1 MIACFQLK
9 IRLAIDVLLRGAE
22 RNTLPQCDRSN
33 LSMAALALSGLSF
46 EKSAMW
52 RSQCSIAHSQIT
64 DSHLRAIFAFLTPD
78 NDHSYDTVLVSFSFI
93 AYANIC
99 KHLYGFD
106 AARDGCFG
114 Q

>member
-22 RNTLPQCDRSN
+22 RNTLPQWDRSN
-33 LSMAALALSGLSF
+33 LSMAALALSGLCF

-78 NDHSYDTVLVSFSFI
+78 NDHSYDTVLVI
-93 AYANIC
+93 II
-99 KHLYGFD
+99 
-106 AARDGCFG
+106 
-114 Q
+114 